1 MPSVDKKVTD
11 PKSIAKYVIQN
22 IDKAIDSGWVKIY
35 YQPVIRTLTG
45 QLCGAESLS
54 RWIDP
59 EHGFLS
65 PDLFIGALE
74 ATRQIH
80 KLDCFVVEQV
90 CSDISDRLKQG
101 LDTVPV
107 SVNFSRIDFEL
118 LDMLNFLEDT
128 VSKYDIPKDYIHV
141 EITESMIV
149 SDSDLMSGVI
159 KDFRN
164 AGYEVW
170 MDDFGSGYSSL
181 TLLKDYNFD
190 TLKLDMNFLSSFT
203 DKSKSIVT
211 STITMAKDIGI
222 MTLAEGVETQEQFE
236 FLHSIG
242 CGKLQGYFY
251 GKPQPLDDFFDHIAE
266 YGINIE
272 PRQWRH
278 YYQVASFNARFT
290 DEPLEIIEDNGRDFK
305 TLFMNNAYKNQI
317 VNKEYSIEE
326 LDKLVYH
333 TNSPLIKKYRE
344 FANILEASKNLE
356 TFYYTNNGSILCF
369 QAQEIAEHAG
379 KHLIKGSNRNI
390 SADINLQ
397 KQNSVDNKLKELNH
411 LFDSIT
417 VINPEKNS
425 VVPLVGR
432 TIYIDDTDK
441 NSMRL
446 STSLHQFVNSF
457 VAMADREKVD
467 DFLDFSTL
475 KERIDKSGKG
485 FVENIFRVK
494 QPDGNYRWR
503 EVSVMLIPGTHGKE
517 YLLAIKATA
526 DDAQE
531 FLQNNNNIF
540 NPKDYGISPDSEQ
553 FYSKLWINILADSNI
568 KFFWKD
574 NNRRFLGASKAFLD
588 FLGCRIEDI
597 MGKTSEEF
605 GLVAENNSFI
615 EDEISIISEGV
626 SKPNLPIQVV
636 LNGVFH
642 NLIVSRSPLYINGT
656 IVGLIG
662 TFIDVDDELALLDE
676 HFREK
681 LLDPITGLM
690 NVSALADATKD
701 YAHHYASDGTDYAL
715 IILRNENHHRIV
727 KDYGEEFGNK
737 LLKRIG
743 EVILDVTDGK
753 CAIAKCIASDFAM
766 ITGSVKQSELD
777 NLTGQLKTS
786 LESIRELEGN
796 SVTLN
801 IHIGY
806 RLRSEEGITDE
817 NIYSSVLDVLQAQ
830 K

>member
-1 MPSVDKKVTD
+1 M
-11 PKSIAKYVIQN
+11 
-22 IDKAIDSGWVKIY
+22 
-35 YQPVIRTLTG
+35 
-45 QLCGAESLS
+45 
-54 RWIDP
+54 
-59 EHGFLS
+59 
-65 PDLFIGALE
+65 
-74 ATRQIH
+74 
-80 KLDCFVVEQV
+80 
-90 CSDISDRLKQG
+90 
-101 LDTVPV
+101 
-107 SVNFSRIDFEL
+107 
-118 LDMLNFLEDT
+118 
-128 VSKYDIPKDYIHV
+128 
-141 EITESMIV
+141 
-149 SDSDLMSGVI
+149 
-159 KDFRN
+159 
-164 AGYEVW
+164 
-170 MDDFGSGYSSL
+170 
-181 TLLKDYNFD
+181 
-190 TLKLDMNFLSSFT
+190 
-203 DKSKSIVT
+203 
-211 STITMAKDIGI
+211 
-222 MTLAEGVETQEQFE
+222 
-236 FLHSIG
+236 
-242 CGKLQGYFY
+242 
-251 GKPQPLDDFFDHIAE
+251 
-266 YGINIE
+266 
-272 PRQWRH
+272 
-278 YYQVASFNARFT
+278 
-290 DEPLEIIEDNGRDFK
+290 
-305 TLFMNNAYKNQI
+305 
-317 VNKEYSIEE
+317 
-326 LDKLVYH
+326 
-333 TNSPLIKKYRE
+333 
-344 FANILEASKNLE
+344 
-356 TFYYTNNGSILCF
+356 
-369 QAQEIAEHAG
+369 
-379 KHLIKGSNRNI
+379 
-390 SADINLQ
+390 
-397 KQNSVDNKLKELNH
+397 KELNH

-517 YLLAIKATA
+517 YLLTIKATA

-690 NVSALADATKD
+690 NVSALADATKT
-701 YAHHYASDGTDYAL
+701 YAHNYASDGTDYAL